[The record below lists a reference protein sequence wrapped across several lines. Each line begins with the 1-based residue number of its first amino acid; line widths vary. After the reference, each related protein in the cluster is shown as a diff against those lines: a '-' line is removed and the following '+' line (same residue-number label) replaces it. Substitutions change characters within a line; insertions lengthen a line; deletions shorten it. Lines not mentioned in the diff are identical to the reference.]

1 MSSTPPPLNFPRGWT
16 PHQVASHLHTLKILF
31 YILGVLELL
40 VVPILLLGAA
50 GGYISESRS
59 PNPDAA
65 PALLA
70 AIMVGAGLVFAALGT
85 LNIIGAR
92 RMAERRSH
100 KLCKIA
106 AGAACLAGALGIAL
120 GVYALIVLLRPE
132 VMASFSAAD
141 GTVAA

>member
-1 MSSTPPPLNFPRGWT
+1 MSATPPPLNVPRGWT
-16 PHQVASHLHTLKILF
+16 THQVASHLHTLKILF
-31 YILGVLELL
+31 YILGALELL
-40 VVPILLLGAA
+40 LVPILVLGAA
-50 GGYISESRS
+50 GGYISESNS
-59 PNPDAA
+59 ANPDAQ

-70 AIMVGAGLVFAALGT
+70 AIMLGAAAVFAALGS

-100 KLCKIA
+100 GLCRIA

-120 GVYALIVLLRPE
+120 GVYALIVLMRPE
-132 VMASFSAAD
+132 VVASFAATD

>member
-1 MSSTPPPLNFPRGWT
+1 MSATPPPLNVPRGWT
-16 PHQVASHLHTLKILF
+16 THQVASHLHTLKILF
-31 YILGVLELL
+31 YILGALELL
-40 VVPILLLGAA
+40 LVPILVLGAA
-50 GGYISESRS
+50 GGYISESNS
-59 PNPDAA
+59 ANPDAQ

-70 AIMVGAGLVFAALGT
+70 AIMVGAAAVFAALGS

-100 KLCKIA
+100 GLCRIA

-120 GVYALIVLLRPE
+120 GVYARIVLMRPE
-132 VMASFSAAD
+132 VVASFAATD

>member
-40 VVPILLLGAA
+40 LVPILLLGAA
-50 GGYISESRS
+50 GGYISESNS
-59 PNPDAA
+59 ANPNAQ

-70 AIMVGAGLVFAALGT
+70 AIMVGAGAIFAGLGT
-85 LNIIGAR
+85 LNILGAR

-106 AGAACLAGALGIAL
+106 AGADCLAGALGIAL
-120 GVYALIVLLRPE
+120 GVYALIVLMRPE
-132 VMASFSAAD
+132 VVASFAATD
-141 GTVAA
+141 GAVAA

>member
-16 PHQVASHLHTLKILF
+16 PHQVASHLYTLKILF

-40 VVPILLLGAA
+40 LVPILVLGAA
-50 GGYISESRS
+50 GGYISESNS
-59 PNPDAA
+59 SNPDAQ

-70 AIMVGAGLVFAALGT
+70 AIMVGAGAIFAALGA

-100 KLCKIA
+100 KLCRIA

-132 VMASFSAAD
+132 VVASFSAAD